1 MFFKKGSAFSIQEV
15 HKNDSIKLTASF
27 SSNAIPKNDD
37 FVYFTTRAV
46 HASSAEG
53 GYPNLNGDIFPLDEL
68 KKAYKTFIGRNLH
81 LDHDT
86 SSVAKAVGKVFDA
99 KLMYDPEAKDGE
111 PDYYVE
117 CLCGVDATAHPD
129 IAQKVKSGVIDSV
142 SMGASVG
149 NCQCSICGKVCHS
162 PEEFCSHLQNLG
174 RIDPET
180 GKLCASINHDVT
192 YTELS
197 LVGVPADPMA
207 KMQQVFAG
215 FLSSKINKKADL
227 EEDGTKTDLLEKFSF
242 SIPCG
247 NEKICEMLYNE
258 LSKYSSQGI
267 SDLHIEGSVLTVS
280 VEALNQDLALRKLKN
295 ISDEQGLVVKD
306 PLKEDTTLELNV
318 EELPSS
324 NEEEEILMSTNSSLQ
339 VSASDETKTLRL
351 DFKGSKEDAEG
362 LAKKFDLK
370 LDDYHKD
377 EDGKTKVTFKGTK
390 ENLEKLHNEGFFD
403 APENE
408 KEFMKFHE
416 EHETK
421 KEEDKKEAECSSE
434 EKVEKE
440 AAPVKPFEEEVKN
453 MVEEKV
459 KENGG
464 ELAPAAPVVEPVM
477 KAEDVTV
484 NQEALTA
491 PTSTEND
498 SVIAEPAVNEIETE
512 AAPEKVEE
520 EKAKVEQ
527 TEHGKEEK
535 KDFKEEIKG
544 PQEEKKEE
552 IKEEK
557 KSEDVKVDVATIK
570 EVIKGLEGMV
580 AKESAEKEPEEA
592 DKLQHFVDLLK
603 GKKEEVKEEKKV
615 EETKKE
621 DGKKE
626 DKKEEVKEEIKE
638 EKPFPVKE
646 SSEVV
651 NNDIPTFANVDR
663 VALFKSANL
672 IGSKWLF
679 QIKGSKNP
687 VIVSVKDLMDTKFDE
702 KLAYFTSE
710 NFKNDLMEGIKSKAE
725 VSKDTVMEIV
735 AGFNEKIKVKPDEAA
750 SHIEHSNVKVKDE
763 KDDFVSKGGKAAPEA
778 EVSTKSTDD
787 GKKQT
792 EEKVNKKEEKSAVT
806 YSTKK
811 APTETDLKMVAMLK
825 QKIASL
831 QSELANSNKKYE
843 NLNMS
848 NLLAKKE
855 AKCREIVKASM
866 DRGLVQLNE
875 SFRKEAFEKCS
886 SPTEAR
892 EIAWRKTADAMVHDL
907 LALDDSDLDAK
918 LQALSHFKVQ
928 AEVKEVVKPF
938 NVQASLNDESAL
950 EKTIQALV
958 SEME

>member
-258 LSKYSSQGI
+258 LSKYSHQGI
-267 SDLHIEGSVLTVS
+267 SNLHIEGSVLTVS

-306 PLKEDTTLELNV
+306 PIKEDTTLNDESV
-318 EELPSS
+318 EENLMPEDIKKSEELK
-324 NEEEEILMSTNSSLQ
+324 EEEKVAS
-339 VSASDETKTLRL
+339 VDSAE
-351 DFKGSKEDAEG
+351 
-362 LAKKFDLK
+362 
-370 LDDYHKD
+370 
-377 EDGKTKVTFKGTK
+377 
-390 ENLEKLHNEGFFD
+390 EN
-403 APENE
+403 
-408 KEFMKFHE
+408 
-416 EHETK
+416 
-421 KEEDKKEAECSSE
+421 KEEKKEAEVSTE
-434 EKVEKE
+434 EKVEKEAEVSTKEEGKEVEKE

-477 KAEDVTV
+477 KAEDAVV

-520 EKAKVEQ
+520 EKSKVEQ
-527 TEHGKEEK
+527 KENGKEEK
-535 KDFKEEIKG
+535 KDFKEEVKG

-557 KSEDVKVDVATIK
+557 KSEDVKVDAATIK

-580 AKESAEKEPEEA
+580 AQESAEKEPEEA

-646 SSEVV
+646 SSKVV

-687 VIVSVKDLMDTKFDE
+687 VIVSVKDLMDTNFDE

-710 NFKNDLMEGIKSKAE
+710 NFKNDLMDGIKSKAE

-763 KDDFVSKGGKAAPEA
+763 KDDFVGKGGKDAPEA

-811 APTETDLKMVAMLK
+811 APSETDLKMVASLK

-875 SFRKEAFEKCS
+875 SFRREAFEKCS